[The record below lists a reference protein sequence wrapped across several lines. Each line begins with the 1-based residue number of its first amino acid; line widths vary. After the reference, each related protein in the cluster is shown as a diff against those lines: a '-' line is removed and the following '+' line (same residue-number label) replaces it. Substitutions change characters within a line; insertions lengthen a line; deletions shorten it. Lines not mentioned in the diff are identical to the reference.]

1 MISIAVLIIY
11 VHHIGRSLRVSALIE
26 LVGKQTRKLLDEV
39 YPSSEAHPARFAGH
53 LVVARRSGVITR
65 IGHRRLVAEAARA
78 GCVLELL
85 PAMGEFVPAGAA
97 LFRVHGE
104 PTDLDADRV
113 VGSVVLSLERTLEED
128 VAYGIRL
135 LVDIAERSLSD
146 SPYQDPTTA
155 VQAIDRLHDCLHQLV
170 IRPLPDGVHRDPDG
184 DVRLLVPVM
193 DWEAYVHLAFD
204 ELRLV
209 GAASLQVT
217 RRLQAALLDLRDVA
231 SAERTPAIEQQLA
244 LLVAAVEER
253 VSDRRDVAMA
263 LEADRQGLG
272 AAAGGGSRHLIGAT

>member
-1 MISIAVLIIY
+1 MQ
-11 VHHIGRSLRVSALIE
+11 R
-26 LVGKQTRKLLDEV
+26 
-39 YPSSEAHPARFAGH
+39 
-53 LVVARRSGVITR
+53 
-65 IGHRRLVAEAARA
+65 
-78 GCVLELL
+78 
-85 PAMGEFVPAGAA
+85 

-104 PTDLDADRV
+104 PIDLDEPRV
-113 VGSVVLSLERTLEED
+113 VGSVVLGLERTLDED
-128 VAYGIRL
+128 IAYGIRL

-170 IRPLPDGVHRDPDG
+170 IRPLPDGVHRDADG
-184 DVRLLVPVM
+184 AVRLLVPVM

-217 RRLQAALLDLRDVA
+217 RRLQAALLDLLSVA

-244 LLVAAVEER
+244 LLAAAVEER
-253 VSDRRDVAMA
+253 VPDRRDVAMA

-272 AAAGGGSRHLIGAT
+272 AAAGDGARHRIGSETGTNRPPITV